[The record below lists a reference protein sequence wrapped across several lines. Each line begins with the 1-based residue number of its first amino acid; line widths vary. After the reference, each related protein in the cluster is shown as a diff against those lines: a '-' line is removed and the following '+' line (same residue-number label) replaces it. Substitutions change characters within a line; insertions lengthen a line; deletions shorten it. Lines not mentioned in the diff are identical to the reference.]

1 MVVTILPPL
10 SYSGFEVYET
20 EKDKKDDKDKDK
32 KDKDSKESD
41 KNKKT
46 AATSSSNLSDAE
58 KELQRF
64 IAMNGEIKE
73 IAYYDEMY
81 DNGFDE
87 DYEGISNN
95 GSVSFQEVDTS
106 RFIKGKKICL
116 KKANET
122 GKPLKWKDLESCLL
136 GFIAEQTYTPKGVD
150 IKLVGMSKLL
160 DQEKQFTFKKTK
172 RSKILKEMIESAGL
186 KAKIDT
192 TGLKDDEIDFTNV
205 SSSNSGSSSG
215 LAGGE
220 GKTIDELVAQ
230 IVGSETDDLAKAK
243 LVHGWLQQNVQYPP
257 GGYECSRYHSAE
269 ECLNHKGALNCADT
283 ARLTRAMMASAGLT
297 CYVVHRSSHD
307 GHFWTVIE
315 IGGKIY
321 VSDQTG
327 SGSPWNTWWY
337 AEGDR
342 RECDSRGG
350 DWDIKNGKNPD
361 C

>member
-1 MVVTILPPL
+1 MAITLPPL

-20 EKDKKDDKDKDK
+20 EKKDKKDDKDKDK

-46 AATSSSNLSDAE
+46 TATPSSNLSDAE
-58 KELQRF
+58 KDLQRF

-73 IAYYDEMY
+73 IAYYGEMY

-95 GSVSFQEVDTS
+95 GNVSFPEIDTS

-122 GKPLKWKDLESCLL
+122 GTPLKWKDLESCLL
-136 GFIAEQTYTPKGVD
+136 GFISEQTYTPKGVD

-160 DQEKQFTFKKTK
+160 DQEKKFTFTKTK
-172 RSKILKEMIESAGL
+172 RSKILKEIIEAAGL

-205 SSSNSGSSSG
+205 SSSGGSSSG

-230 IVGSETDDLAKAK
+230 IVGSETDELAKAK
-243 LVHGWLQQNVQYPP
+243 LVHRWLQENV
-257 GGYECSRYHSAE
+257 RYHGH
-269 ECLNHKGALNCADT
+269 ECTWYHTPEACLEHKGGLNCADT
-283 ARLTRAMMASAGLT
+283 ALLTRSMMASAGLN

-315 IGGKIY
+315 IGGQIY
-321 VSDQTG
+321 VSDQTV

-342 RECDSRGG
+342 RPCDSRGG
-350 DWDIKNGKNPD
+350 DWDIKNGKKPD